1 MKKIILALALIV
13 VLSLFFLP
21 LSTFADEITPTESEE
36 TPLDGV
42 ETPTDG
48 ETVTVDKELWDEITT
63 LLDKIKAVE
72 NPEEIGGIVYDTIFT
87 RLTAWFGDNAKT
99 IVDVVTIIFVLV
111 WTIINR
117 KDKPKLYAGLNTSY
131 KKIKEVAEQNDN
143 LAGYVTEIKG
153 KLNLSETQSKIAEI
167 SSNGALQIANLLVQN
182 SNLTTAYKDLAQ
194 NIYND
199 CTTQI
204 KAINEKTEEVKE

>member
-21 LSTFADEITPTESEE
+21 LSTFADEITPTESAE
-36 TPLDGV
+36 TQLDGV

-87 RLTAWFGDNAKT
+87 R
-99 IVDVVTIIFVLV
+99 
-111 WTIINR
+111 
-117 KDKPKLYAGLNTSY
+117 KDH
-131 KKIKEVAEQNDN
+131 
-143 LAGYVTEIKG
+143 
-153 KLNLSETQSKIAEI
+153 
-167 SSNGALQIANLLVQN
+167 
-182 SNLTTAYKDLAQ
+182 
-194 NIYND
+194 
-199 CTTQI
+199 C
-204 KAINEKTEEVKE
+204 